1 LNAWKKPRGQTRKH
15 VSAKVKDGV
24 QSFFSHS
31 LTTHLEM
38 KAEHLRPP
46 LPVAHMFK
54 ALKRK
59 LKPSIQGV
67 D

>member
-15 VSAKVKDGV
+15 VPAKVKDGV

-31 LTTHLEM
+31 LTYLKM

-46 LPVAHMFK
+46 LPVAHIFK

>member
-1 LNAWKKPRGQTRKH
+1 
-15 VSAKVKDGV
+15 
-24 QSFFSHS
+24 
-31 LTTHLEM
+31 M